1 MSITDKNKSVLNRLK
16 DLQSLYEAG
25 ILTKE
30 EMETEKAEILG
41 SNKKNVENS
50 QVSSYKVTTKK

>member
-41 SNKKNVENS
+41 SNKKKCGEFS
-50 QVSSYKVTTKK
+50 GILKPK

>member
-41 SNKKNVENS
+41 SNKKCREFS
-50 QVSSYKVTTKK
+50 GILKPK